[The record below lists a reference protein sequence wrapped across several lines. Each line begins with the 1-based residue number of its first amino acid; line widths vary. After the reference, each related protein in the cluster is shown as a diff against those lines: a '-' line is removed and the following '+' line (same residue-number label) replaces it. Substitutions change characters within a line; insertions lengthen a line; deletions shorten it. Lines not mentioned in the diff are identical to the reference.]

1 MSQNLSARHDPEDGK
16 GVLVANKL
24 ILGSKEK
31 EVEFLYSS
39 RGSTSLLFRWDKVP
53 ISHVDT

>member
-16 GVLVANKL
+16 CVLVANKL

-31 EVEFLYSS
+31 EVEFLYS
-39 RGSTSLLFRWDKVP
+39 TSLLFRWDKVP

>member
-1 MSQNLSARHDPEDGK
+1 VSQNLSARHDPEDGK

-31 EVEFLYSS
+31 GVEFLYSS
-39 RGSTSLLFRWDKVP
+39 RGSTSLLFNWDKAP
-53 ISHVDT
+53 MSRVDT